1 MHEVGVVRAMLHTVD
16 EFCEQNGVRREDVEE
31 IVLDIG
37 ELSLVIP
44 KYVEDVYG
52 PLVNGTPYEN
62 TKLVINEIPGLAECD
77 DCDEIFNVIEHKGYC
92 PNCGSFDKQVLSGE
106 DFTIREIHVAEAE

>member
-1 MHEVGVVRAMLHTVD
+1 MHEIGVVRSMLKTVD
-16 EFCEQNGVRREDVEE
+16 DFCEKNDVKEVEE

-44 KYVEDVYG
+44 QYVEDVY
-52 PLVNGTPYEN
+52 PAVVDETKYKN
-62 TKLVINEIPGLAECD
+62 TKLVINVIPGMAECD
-77 DCDEIFNVIEHKGYC
+77 DCDEIFNVVETKGYC

-106 DFTIREIHVAEAE
+106 DFTIREIHIKEEK